1 MSRRRL
7 GLTLGL
13 MIVALGACTS
23 PEATRTRA
31 GGPGADTANRGRA
44 VEMHEG
50 SQPYWNTRRW
60 LSDEVTNPDGGAGA
74 EGAAR
79 GATPA
84 ASPR

>member
-13 MIVALGACTS
+13 MVALGACTS

-31 GGPGADTANRGRA
+31 GGPGADTGNRGRA

-50 SQPYWNTRRW
+50 SQPYWNTRRL
-60 LSDEVTNPDGGAGA
+60 LSDGVTNPGDAARA
-74 EGAAR
+74 EGDAR

>member
-7 GLTLGL
+7 VGLTLGL
-13 MIVALGACTS
+13 MVAFGACTS

-31 GGPGADTANRGRA
+31 GGPGADTGNHGRV

-50 SQPYWNTRRW
+50 SQPYWNTRRL
-60 LSDEVTNPDGGAGA
+60 LSDEVTNPGGAARA

-79 GATPA
+79 GDTPA